1 MRINTKLPM
10 AIHIL
15 ALLAMNKS
23 EERPNTSELVA
34 KSVGTNPVV
43 VRRIM
48 GQLRRAQLIRT
59 RPGVPGAELLRP
71 IGEITMLDVYK
82 AVRTEE
88 DEPIFDIHPNPAQVC
103 PIGRNIH
110 SALHPPLTAAQK
122 AMESELAAHTIE
134 EVVESIYKSLG
145 K

>member
-15 ALLAMNKS
+15 AMLEMNKS
-23 EERPNTSELVA
+23 KERPNTSDLMA
-34 KSVGTNPVV
+34 KSIGTNPVV

-48 GQLRRAQLIRT
+48 GQLRRGQLICT
-59 RPGVPGAELLRP
+59 SPGKPGAELMRP
-71 IGEITMLDVYK
+71 IGEITILDVYK

-88 DEPIFDIHPNPAQVC
+88 DEPIFDVHPNPAQVC

-110 SALHPPLTAAQK
+110 SALDIPLTAAQK
-122 AMESELAAHTIE
+122 AMEDELAAHTLE
-134 EVVESIYKSLG
+134 EVVESIYKSLE
-145 K
+145 